1 MLSQRSLKVL
11 NWLRLPAQILLMSG
25 GFILPSLA
33 AQNTPPVHTVAFAP
47 GRVEIIGNHTDYTGG
62 KVIAM
67 PLEDGGKK
75 IGITVELVP
84 NTDPNDKNVLISS
97 IVKKEDGTVDVLE
110 ERYLLGHEAKRGS
123 WIDYFQGVTK
133 TLRDAGYDASR
144 GYKLTVHSD
153 IPGGGGL
160 SSSAALEVAQ
170 FRALRQAFGWKDLD
184 DVKIARLG
192 QKVENGFVG
201 SKTGM
206 MDQLTISLSDESR
219 SMLLMDFADAEN
231 PKFERIPFPKGVEF
245 VVFSSG
251 VKHDLSDDH
260 GDDNFNARRRQTDE
274 ALKLINEKREK
285 ARLPKFIALGE
296 MTLADLKKAPYQSL
310 PELLKK
316 RVRHVVTENAR
327 VLDFREAIRKADWK
341 KAGQIL
347 TASHRSSRDDYAVCA
362 PEVDAAVKY
371 GLKLDHVYGARM
383 VGGGFG
389 GPMLELVEQGM
400 APKIAFQTQDG
411 YNRAMLKMHP
421 DPAHR
426 PIGKIQVGL
435 AGLAMTNQCL
445 YDELKQRMLT
455 R

>member
-1 MLSQRSLKVL
+1 MLSHRKMI
-11 NWLRLPAQILLMSG
+11 AAI
-25 GFILPSLA
+25 ITSLA
-33 AQNTPPVHTVAFAP
+33 SSWSVFAGTPVHTVAFAP

-75 IGITVELVP
+75 IGVTVELVP
-84 NTDPNDKNVLISS
+84 NSDPNDKSVSISS
-97 IVKKEDGTVDVLE
+97 IVKKDDGTTEVLE
-110 ERYLLGHEAKRGS
+110 DHYLLGKESKRGS

-133 TLRDAGYDASR
+133 TLHDHGYDFPQ
-144 GYKLTVHSD
+144 GYKLTVRSD

-170 FRALRQAFGWKDLD
+170 FRALRKAYNLPNLD

-201 SKTGM
+201 SNTGM

-219 SMLLMDFADAEN
+219 SMLLMDFADPEN
-231 PKFERIPFPKGVEF
+231 PKYERFPVPNGVEF

-251 VKHDLSDDH
+251 VKHDLSHDV
-260 GDDNFNARRRQTDE
+260 GDNNFNARRRQTDE
-274 ALKLINEKREK
+274 ALKLINQER
-285 ARLPKFIALGE
+285 ARAHQRQFKALGE
-296 MTLADLKKAPYQSL
+296 MTPQDLNKAPFQKL

-316 RVRHVVTENAR
+316 RVLHVVTENAR
-327 VLDFREAIRKADWK
+327 VLDFKKAIGHSDWK
-341 KAGQIL
+341 RAGQIL
-347 TASHRSSRDDYAVCA
+347 TASHASSRDNYEVCA
-362 PEVDAAVKY
+362 PEVDAAVRY

-389 GPMLELVEQGM
+389 GPMLELVEQGQ
-400 APKIAFQTQDG
+400 AAKLALETEAG

-421 DPAHR
+421 DASHR
-426 PIGKIQVGL
+426 PVGKIQVGL
-435 AGLAMTNQCL
+435 GGLADATKCIYSDL
-445 YDELKQRMLT
+445 EDRLLT

>member
-1 MLSQRSLKVL
+1 MLRKT
-11 NWLRLPAQILLMSG
+11 AQILLMSG
-25 GFILPSLA
+25 GIIFLSWLSGQSGQALA
-33 AQNTPPVHTVAFAP
+33 AQNTPPVPTTAFAP

-84 NTDPNDKNVLISS
+84 NTDPHDKTVTISS
-97 IVKKEDGTVDVLE
+97 VVKKDDGTVDVLKE
-110 ERYLLGHEAKRGS
+110 SYKLGQEAKRGS

-144 GYKLTVHSD
+144 GYHLTVHSD

-170 FRALRQAFGWKDLD
+170 FRALRSSFGWKDLD
-184 DVKIARLG
+184 DVSVARLG

-219 SMLLMDFADAEN
+219 SMLLMDFADADN

-285 ARLPKFIALGE
+285 AGLPHFKALGE
-296 MTLADLKKAPYQSL
+296 MTLADLKKGPYQSL

-341 KAGQIL
+341 RAGQIL
-347 TASHRSSRDDYAVCA
+347 TASHRSSRDNYQVCA
-362 PEVDAAVKY
+362 PEVDAAVRY

-389 GPMLELVEQGM
+389 GPMLELVEQGK
-400 APKIAFQTQDG
+400 APELAFKTQEG
-411 YNRAMLKMHP
+411 YNRAMIKMHP

-435 AGLAMTNQCL
+435 AGLAITKQCF
-445 YDELKQRMLT
+445 YDELAHRMRT